1 MKISEIISSINNNQL
16 FVPVF
21 QREYVWKREN
31 VKSLFDSLIKGYPFG
46 TMLTWSTNNPPK
58 MKGSI
63 EYDNKMGAIKLI
75 LDGQQRIT
83 SLYLIITGN
92 IPHYYEDKEITND
105 TRGLFVNLENGELK
119 YYKKTI
125 MENNP
130 LWVNLADVFA
140 DNKDINEYTRKDD
153 YKNRSDK
160 ILSTHGKI
168 KSILQRDFIE
178 QVIPIEAK
186 IREAIDIFYTV
197 NSGGIT
203 LIDAELA
210 LAQISGYWEEA
221 KPFKKKIF
229 ELSDKG
235 FEFRLDFV
243 VYSLLA
249 VMYQSGDEM
258 KNFQP

>member
-1 MKISEIISSINNNQL
+1 MKISEIISLSIIINCSFL
-16 FVPVF
+16 YFK
-21 QREYVWKREN
+21 ESMCEKRKCE
-31 VKSLFDSLIKGYPFG
+31 KPLDSLIKGYPFG

-92 IPHYYEDKEITND
+92 IPPYYEDKEITND
-105 TRGLFVNLENGELK
+105 TRGLFVNLENGELQ

-130 LWVNLADVFA
+130 LWVELTEVFQDNNKILMNLL
-140 DNKDINEYTRKDD
+140 NKDEFKPISE
-153 YKNRSDK
+153 K
-160 ILSTHGKI
+160 ILETHGKI
-168 KSILQRDFIE
+168 KGILQTNFVE
-178 QVIPIEAK
+178 QVIPIEAN

-203 LIDAELA
+203 LTDAELA

-221 KPFKKKIF
+221 RDLFKEKIFDLAEKGFPFK
-229 ELSDKG
+229 
-235 FEFRLDFV
+235 LDFM
-243 VYSLLA
+243 VYTLLA
-249 VMYQSGDEM
+249 VMYQSGDENE
-258 KNFQP
+258 KAS